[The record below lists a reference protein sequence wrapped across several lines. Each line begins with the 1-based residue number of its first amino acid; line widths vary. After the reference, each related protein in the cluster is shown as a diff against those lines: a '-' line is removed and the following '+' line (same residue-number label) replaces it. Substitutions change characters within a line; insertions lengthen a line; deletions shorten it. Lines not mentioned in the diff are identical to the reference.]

1 MNQYWSHRTIIDSN
15 RELAALSNGCKIIPL
30 HPKLVKLFNL
40 KDQSNLSGDC
50 TTENIHN
57 DIHDDIHDYIHDA
70 IHDYIH
76 DDIQDAFRDDFHE
89 DILDII

>member
-1 MNQYWSHRTIIDSN
+1 MNQSYWTIIFLS
-15 RELAALSNGCKIIPL
+15 RELAELSNVCKIIPL

-40 KDQSNLSGDC
+40 KDQSNLLGDC
-50 TTENIHN
+50 TTEN
-57 DIHDDIHDYIHDA
+57 IHDDIHDYIHDA

>member
-1 MNQYWSHRTIIDSN
+1 MS

-40 KDQSNLSGDC
+40 KDQLNLLGDC
-50 TTENIHN
+50 ITENIH
-57 DIHDDIHDYIHDA
+57 DAIYDYIHKN
-70 IHDYIH
+70 IH